1 MVASLRF
8 VLCLAGLVPG
18 AFLLPVLVVPTD
30 VQLPGTQ
37 PNEVSPLPAVSNCDN
52 CHGGYDLA
60 VEPASLWRGSAMAH
74 AGRDPVFWASLAVA
88 EQDFAGAGDLCLRC
102 HTTRGWL
109 EGRSAATDGSAMT
122 NADVDGVECAV
133 CHSMTNPDA
142 REHLGVQYA
151 PYIANDEGSP
161 ATGYFGSGMLVL
173 WPGNERLGPYAATT
187 ARHPFLQSRF
197 HRSPDFCG
205 SCHDVSNPVTGDLA
219 HNHGAQVPLLPG
231 TFSGVPGAPVEQKA
245 AFNNF
250 PYKYGVVER
259 TYSEAKAGLL
269 TTTRIG
275 AYPTLPPELQ
285 AGALAGA
292 YEAAMATG
300 RGGDYEDGTPRS
312 FTCQSCHMA
321 PARGKGSNKTDSPL
335 RADLPRHDLAGA
347 NHWLADAILDQDG
360 RGALRLGGGL
370 TQLQVDAL
378 RAGQERAR
386 SMLATAVAL
395 HVEADAVRVVNL
407 TAHKVIT
414 GYPEG
419 RRMWLQVHWLDE
431 AGATL
436 RVDGD
441 YGTMTVQHQG
451 QPLQVET
458 LLDLAA
464 SNTRVYEAK
473 YGMTREWAEQLL
485 GLGKPA
491 SLPLAFDRTTGAVTL
506 TLGQLATQAP
516 GTAASSFHFA
526 LLNTIVAD
534 NRIPP
539 YGFAYDTAR
548 ERNVLPVPATLFGA
562 PGPGG
567 IYQHHD
573 RMPLAP
579 PPGAVAARV
588 RLLHQAITWE
598 YVQFL
603 VLANDGSIPFLAS
616 QGRNL
621 FDTWR
626 NTGMA
631 PPYPMAAGAWCGMR
645 GSGEDVQLESEVD
658 GGGERALCVKRAE
671 TGARLEVAIASAG
684 GRFVGAPALFLVQV
698 HPTGA
703 APAPLPVPGLWL
715 ARFDVQLFVGPVPP
729 GRAALSLVVPPGVAG
744 LSVRFQGLALSAQAR
759 NGMFALT
766 DAHDFVLR

>member
-1 MVASLRF
+1 MVASQWL
-8 VLCLAGLVPG
+8 VLGLAGLLPG
-18 AFLLPVLVVPTD
+18 ILLLPPLLVPTD

-37 PNEVSPLPAVSNCDN
+37 PTEVSPLPSVSNCDN
-52 CHGGYDLA
+52 CHGGYDPA
-60 VEPASLWRGSAMAH
+60 VEPAYLWRSSAMAH
-74 AGRDPVFWASLAVA
+74 AGRDPVFWASLAIA

-109 EGRSAATDGSAMT
+109 EGRSSATDGSAMT
-122 NADVDGVECAV
+122 NADVDGVECAI
-133 CHSMTNPDA
+133 CHSLTNPDA
-142 REHLGVQYA
+142 REHAGVQNA
-151 PYIANDEGSP
+151 PYVAHDGGSP
-161 ATGYFGSGMLVL
+161 ATGYYGSGMLVL

-187 ARHPFLQSRF
+187 ARHAFLQSRF

-219 HNHGAQVPLLPG
+219 HNHGAQVPLQPG
-231 TFSGVPGAPVEQKA
+231 TFSGVPGAPVDQKA

-250 PYKYGVVER
+250 PYAYGIVER
-259 TYSEAKAGLL
+259 TYSEAKASRL

-275 AYPTLPPELQ
+275 DYPSLPSEIQ
-285 AGALAGA
+285 AGALAAA
-292 YEAAMATG
+292 YDAAIATG

-321 PARGKGSNKTDSPL
+321 PTRGKGSNKADSPL
-335 RADLPRHDLAGA
+335 RTDLPRHDLAGA
-347 NHWLADAILDQDG
+347 NHWLADAILDQDR
-360 RGALRLGGGL
+360 RGVLRLGGGL

-378 RAGQERAR
+378 RAGQARAR
-386 SMLATAVAL
+386 SMLENAIAM
-395 HVEADAVRVVNL
+395 HVDPDAVRLVNL

-419 RRMWLQVHWLDE
+419 RRMWLQMQWLDE

-441 YGTMTVQHQG
+441 YGSLTVQHQG
-451 QPLQVET
+451 QPLHVET
-458 LLDLAA
+458 LLDLAGT
-464 SNTRVYEAK
+464 NTRIYESK
-473 YGMTREWAEQLL
+473 YGMTREWAQQLV
-485 GLGKPA
+485 GLGKPMG
-491 SLPLAFDRTTGAVTL
+491 LPLAFDRTTGAVTL
-506 TLGQLATQAP
+506 TLGQLAAQAQ
-516 GTAASSFHFA
+516 GTAAASFHFA
-526 LLNTIVAD
+526 LLNTVLAD

-539 YGFAYDTAR
+539 YGFAYDSAR

-567 IYQHHD
+567 VYDHHD
-573 RMPLAP
+573 RVPLAP

-588 RLLHQAITWE
+588 RLLHQTITWE
-598 YVQFL
+598 FVQFL
-603 VLANDGSIPFLAS
+603 VLANDGSIPFLAA

-631 PPYPMAAGAWCGMR
+631 PPHPMAAGAWCGMR
-645 GSGEDVQLESEVD
+645 GSGEDLTLASEVD
-658 GGGERALCVKRAE
+658 GGGDESLCVKRAGS
-671 TGARLEVAIASAG
+671 GARLEVALATAG
-684 GRFVGAPALFLVQV
+684 GRFVGAPGLFLVQV

-715 ARFDVQLFVGPVPP
+715 GRFDLQLSIGPIPP
-729 GRAALSLVVPPGVAG
+729 GGAGLTLLVPAGVAG
-744 LSVRFQGLALSAQAR
+744 LSVRFQGLALSTQAR
-759 NGMFALT
+759 NGLFALT